1 MQRGGSGGGWGV
13 VVQAAEADQGA
24 EGELHPHKD
33 QGPGPLSAAQESWGP
48 RPGPRPWWRPPVTS
62 AWTVGW

>member
-24 EGELHPHKD
+24 EGELHPHED
-33 QGPGPLSAAQESWGP
+33 QGPGPLSAAQES
-48 RPGPRPWWRPPVTS
+48 
-62 AWTVGW
+62 